1 MENAYSYSRAP
12 ARLRLAGARPRGSG
26 PRTDAELVAA
36 ADRDPDAFTA
46 LFHRHWESL
55 VRFCMDRA
63 GSPGED
69 IAAETFRVA
78 FDRRSRYDGRYT
90 DARPWLFGIATN
102 LLRDHFRAARRE
114 ERKLARSATVT
125 DVARCDPEL
134 DVLERRHL
142 DPTVVQALAG
152 MPAAER
158 DALLLLAWGDLDYEA
173 IAQALEVP
181 IGTVRSR
188 IHRARQRLREHL
200 PTTELIEAEAKDA

>member
-1 MENAYSYSRAP
+1 MENAYSYARAP
-12 ARLRLAGARPRGSG
+12 ARLKLPGVLPRSSL
-26 PRTDAELVAA
+26 PRSDAELVAA
-36 ADRDPDAFTA
+36 ADRDPDAFTQV
-46 LFHRHWESL
+46 FQRHWDSL
-55 VRFCMDRA
+55 VRFCVDRA

-78 FDRRSRYDGRYT
+78 FDRRSRYDERYP

-102 LLRDHFRAARRE
+102 LLRDHFRATRRE
-114 ERKLARSATVT
+114 ERKLQRSAAV
-125 DVARCDPEL
+125 DHVARCDPEL

-142 DPTVVQALAG
+142 DPAVVQALEG

-158 DALLLLAWGDLDYEA
+158 DALLLLAWGELDYDA

-188 IHRARQRLREHL
+188 IHRARRRLREHL
-200 PTTELIEAEAKDA
+200 PAIELIPAETEDA